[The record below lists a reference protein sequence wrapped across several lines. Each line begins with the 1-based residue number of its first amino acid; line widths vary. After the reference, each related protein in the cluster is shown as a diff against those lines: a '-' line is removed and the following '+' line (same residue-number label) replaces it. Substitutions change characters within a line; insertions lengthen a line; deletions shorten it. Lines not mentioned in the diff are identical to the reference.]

1 MWRIIA
7 ILALTILLLG
17 QASPALA
24 APRWWP
30 LVPCGLNPQ
39 PNPLPPGETAL
50 GPSYFQ
56 PCNQCDLLR
65 LTKNLIDFFLFGVTP
80 VLATLFFMYAG
91 LKIILGGSMPGQ
103 LAAGQKIFWDTI
115 KALVGILI
123 VWLAINTVLKS
134 IGNSDVLPTEWWK
147 LECTY
152 TPPSST
158 PTPTPGGSTTPA
170 PTGQVPADVKT
181 AAAELLGMSG
191 VSFSTSATC
200 GGSFQPNQN
209 IRDMANGTLPAV
221 CSPSCLTNNPACA
234 PNGTVVNAGLL
245 RGLATLKNAGY
256 SFTVTS
262 FLTGIHSSVG
272 DAHYTGRAV
281 DLSPAGDRTKW
292 QEVRAK
298 LNAIGGSAMC
308 EDRQTQR
315 NVPDCN
321 AGQVNHIHWTYP

>member
-1 MWRIIA
+1 MWRILAIIA
-7 ILALTILLLG
+7 LSVVLLG

-30 LVPCGLNPQ
+30 LVPCGLNQIPKDKTEADGYT
-39 PNPLPPGETAL
+39 L
-50 GPSYFQ
+50 

-65 LTKNLIDFFLFGVTP
+65 LIKNLIDFFLFGVTP
-80 VLATLFFMYAG
+80 VLATLFFIYAG
-91 LKIILGGSMPGQ
+91 LKIVMGGAMPGQ

-115 KALVGILI
+115 KALAGILI

-134 IGNSDVLPTEWWK
+134 VGNPEILPTEWWK
-147 LECTY
+147 FECTY

-158 PTPTPGGSTTPA
+158 PTPSGSVTPA
-170 PTGQVPADVKT
+170 PTGQVPADVKA

-191 VSFSTSATC
+191 VSFSASATC
-200 GGSFQPNQN
+200 GGSFQASQN
-209 IRDMANGTLPAV
+209 IRDMANGVLPAV
-221 CSPSCLTNNPACA
+221 CSPSCLTKTPACA

-245 RGLATLKNAGY
+245 RGLTSLRNAGY

-262 FLTGIHSSVG
+262 FLTGIHGSVG
-272 DAHYTGRAV
+272 DSHYTGRAV

-298 LNAIGGSAMC
+298 LRAIGGNAIC
-308 EDRQTQR
+308 EDKVTKKD
-315 NVPDCN
+315 VPDCN
-321 AGQVNHIHWTYP
+321 SNQVNHIHWTYP